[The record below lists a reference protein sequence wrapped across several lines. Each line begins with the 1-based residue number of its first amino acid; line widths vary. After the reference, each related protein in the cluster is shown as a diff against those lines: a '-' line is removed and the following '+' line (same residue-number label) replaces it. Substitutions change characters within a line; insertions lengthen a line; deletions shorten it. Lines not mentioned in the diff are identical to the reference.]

1 MKIAVIEPVMDFE
14 DFDLFLRL
22 SEIGSMGN
30 LAEPLLR
37 YREHERSASATLEPV
52 WKTARDLALNLAAQR
67 RGGRQDALQR
77 GEPVLM
83 PQAVPRPVPAADL
96 MAVHVRWARRAIDSR
111 NIRTAW
117 KHVLAALATAPL
129 NPVVWRALLRITVAT
144 ILIILTLS
152 LV

>member
-1 MKIAVIEPVMDFE
+1 MPFVIGE

-52 WKTARDLALNLAAQR
+52 WKTARDLALTLAAQR